1 MNAFHPSE
9 DDLHAYLDG
18 QLDAE
23 QMQAVEAFLA
33 ANPEV
38 AARVEG
44 WRRDAQ
50 QLRAALANLKQ
61 SAPNPRLDPAYI
73 RASMR
78 ARKQRRLA
86 LAASFVLALGAGG
99 LGGWQAREM
108 SLLAAN
114 PPMQDALQAHRL
126 FSQSPMV
133 DIRVRQPG
141 ELQAWLDQ
149 RFSHAARIPDLSPYG
164 FTPVGGR
171 WLVTEQGAAAL
182 LLFED
187 GQGQRV
193 SLYLRA
199 PGSLYP
205 RMQKG
210 QRRDGELEARYWSR
224 DGYDYA
230 LVSREGD
237 PRSEV
242 LGKALAF

>member
-18 QLDAE
+18 QLDVE
-23 QMQAVEAFLA
+23 QMQAVEAYLA

-50 QLRAALANLKQ
+50 QLRAALANLKLPP
-61 SAPNPRLDPAYI
+61 SNPRLEPAYI

-86 LAASFVLALGAGG
+86 LAASFLLALGAGG

-126 FSQSPMV
+126 FALDPVV

-164 FTPVGGR
+164 FIPVGGR

-205 RMQKG
+205 AMRKG

-224 DGYDYA
+224 DGYNYA

>member
-1 MNAFHPSE
+1 MNVFHPGE

-23 QMQAVEAFLA
+23 QRQAVEAYLA
-33 ANPEV
+33 ANPE
-38 AARVEG
+38 AAAQVEA

-50 QLRAALANLKQ
+50 ALRAALASPGL
-61 SAPNPRLDPAYI
+61 APNPRLDPRAI
-73 RASMR
+73 RRSMH

-99 LGGWQAREM
+99 IGGWQARDM
-108 SLLAAN
+108 SLAAAN

-126 FSQSPMV
+126 FSASPVV
-133 DIRVRQPG
+133 DIQVTRPG

-164 FTPVGGR
+164 FNPVGGR

-205 RMQKG
+205 SMKRG

-224 DGYDYA
+224 DGYNYA

-237 PRSEV
+237 PRGDV
-242 LGKALAF
+242 LGRALSF

>member
-1 MNAFHPSE
+1 MNAFDPSE

-18 QLDAE
+18 QLSAE
-23 QMQAVEAFLA
+23 QCQAVEAYLA

-38 AARVEG
+38 AAQVEA

-50 QLRAALANLKQ
+50 SLRAALANPRL
-61 SAPNPRLDPAYI
+61 APNPRLDPAAI
-73 RASMR
+73 RASLR
-78 ARKQRRLA
+78 ARRNRRLA
-86 LAASFVLALGAGG
+86 LAASFVIALGVGG
-99 LGGWQAREM
+99 LGGWQARDI

-126 FSQSPMV
+126 FASNPVV
-133 DIRVRQPG
+133 DVAARQPA

-164 FTPVGGR
+164 FVPVGGR

-205 RMQKG
+205 NMRNGK
-210 QRRDGELEARYWSR
+210 RREGELEARYWSR
-224 DGYDYA
+224 DGYNYA

-237 PRSEV
+237 PRADE
-242 LGKALAF
+242 LGRALAF

>member
-1 MNAFHPSE
+1 MNTFHPSE

-18 QLDAE
+18 QLDAP
-23 QMQAVEAFLA
+23 QRHAVEAYLA

-38 AARVEG
+38 ADRVDG

-50 QLRAALANLKQ
+50 QLRAALASPGL
-61 SAPNPRLDPAYI
+61 APNPRLDPMAI
-73 RASMR
+73 RASLR

-99 LGGWQAREM
+99 LGGWQARDM

-126 FSQSPMV
+126 FAGNPVV
-133 DIRVRQPG
+133 DIQARQPG

-187 GQGQRV
+187 RQGQRV

-205 RMQKG
+205 SMRKG

-224 DGYDYA
+224 DGYNYA
-230 LVSREGD
+230 LVSRGGD
-237 PRSEV
+237 PRGDA
-242 LGKALAF
+242 LGRALSF

>member
-23 QMQAVEAFLA
+23 QMQAVEAYLA

-50 QLRAALANLKQ
+50 QLRAALANLKLP
-61 SAPNPRLDPAYI
+61 APNPRLDPAFI

-126 FSQSPMV
+126 FALNPVV
-133 DIRVRQPG
+133 DIRARRPG

-149 RFSHAARIPDLSPYG
+149 RFSHAARIPDLGPYG

-187 GQGQRV
+187 DQGQRV

-205 RMQKG
+205 RMRSG

-224 DGYDYA
+224 DGYNYA

-237 PRSEV
+237 PRSEA
-242 LGKALAF
+242 LGRALAF

>member
-18 QLDAE
+18 ELDAE
-23 QMQAVEAFLA
+23 QSRAVEAYLA
-33 ANPEV
+33 ANPEA
-38 AARVEG
+38 AARVEA

-50 QLRAALANLKQ
+50 MLRVALANPGL
-61 SAPNPRLDPAYI
+61 APNPRLDPVAI
-73 RASMR
+73 RASLR

-99 LGGWQAREM
+99 LGGWQARDM

-126 FSQSPMV
+126 FAASQVV
-133 DIRVRQPG
+133 DIRARQPG

-187 GQGQRV
+187 SQGQRV

-205 RMQKG
+205 SMKQG
-210 QRRDGELEARYWSR
+210 QRRDGGLEARYWSR
-224 DGYDYA
+224 DGYNYA

-242 LGKALAF
+242 LGRALAF

>member
-23 QMQAVEAFLA
+23 QQQAVETYLA
-33 ANPEV
+33 ANPKV
-38 AARVEG
+38 AAQVEA

-50 QLRAALANLKQ
+50 QLRAALAGQ
-61 SAPNPRLDPAYI
+61 RMSPNPRLDPQAI

-78 ARKQRRLA
+78 ARKRRRLA

-99 LGGWQAREM
+99 LGGWQARDM

-126 FSQSPMV
+126 FAASPVV

-224 DGYDYA
+224 DGYNYA

-242 LGKALAF
+242 LGRALAF

>member
-23 QMQAVEAFLA
+23 QMRAVEAYLA

-50 QLRAALANLKQ
+50 QLRAALANLKLPP
-61 SAPNPRLDPAYI
+61 SNPRLEPAYI

-86 LAASFVLALGAGG
+86 LAASFLLALGAGG

-126 FSQSPMV
+126 FALDPVV

-205 RMQKG
+205 AMRKG

-224 DGYDYA
+224 NGYNYA

>member
-1 MNAFHPSE
+1 M
-9 DDLHAYLDG
+9 
-18 QLDAE
+18 
-23 QMQAVEAFLA
+23 
-33 ANPEV
+33 
-38 AARVEG
+38 
-44 WRRDAQ
+44 
-50 QLRAALANLKQ
+50 RAALANLKQ
-61 SAPNPRLDPAYI
+61 PTPNPRLDPTAI

-126 FSQSPMV
+126 FALNPVV
-133 DIRVRQPG
+133 DIRARQPG

-182 LLFED
+182 MLFED
-187 GQGQRV
+187 SEGQRV

-205 RMQKG
+205 RMRSG
-210 QRRDGELEARYWSR
+210 QRRDGELQARYWSR
-224 DGYDYA
+224 DGYNYA
-230 LVSREGD
+230 LVSRDGD

-242 LGKALAF
+242 LGRALAF

>member
-1 MNAFHPSE
+1 MNAFLPSE

-23 QMQAVEAFLA
+23 QMQAVEAYLA

-50 QLRAALANLKQ
+50 QLRAALANLKLPP
-61 SAPNPRLDPAYI
+61 SNPRLEPAYI

-86 LAASFVLALGAGG
+86 LAASFLLALGAGG

-126 FSQSPMV
+126 FALDPVV

-205 RMQKG
+205 AMRKG

-224 DGYDYA
+224 NGYNYA